1 MSLVG
6 VFSGLTFDRFPSP
19 IQRFTIYAM
28 LYDGEGE
35 GVIELRIVQ
44 METERDLY
52 RHQRWTKFSGRGM
65 QYQHDVK
72 VDGCVFP
79 APGRYAVVLRFDGEI
94 IESRTLE
101 ILAA

>member
-35 GVIELRIVQ
+35 GLIEVRIVQ

-52 RHQRWTKFSGRGM
+52 RHQRWTSFSGRGM
-65 QYQHDVK
+65 QYQPK
-72 VDGCVFP
+72 SKLG
-79 APGRYAVVLRFDGEI
+79 
-94 IESRTLE
+94 
-101 ILAA
+101 AAYSPPQADT